1 MEDREIV
8 ALYLAR
14 EESAVTRTKE
24 KYGARLRAFAAR
36 LLGTP
41 ADAEEC
47 ENDTYFTAWKLI
59 PPNEPYTYFYP
70 FLSRILRHKALDRI
84 RDAGRGKRAAQVEEL
99 SDELSV
105 CIPGGE
111 SAEDAFDRKALS
123 DALDRFL
130 GGLSPEERTVFL
142 RRYFWGEGIADAAG
156 HMGWTESRTKSALFR
171 LRNKLKEHLEK
182 EALL

>member
-1 MEDREIV
+1 MEDGKIV
-8 ALYLAR
+8 QLYLNR
-14 EESAVTRTKE
+14 DESAIRFSSE
-24 KYGARLRAFAAR
+24 KYGSRLRA
-36 LLGTP
+36 LSLGITS
-41 ADAEEC
+41 DSQTSEEC
-47 ENDTYFTAWKLI
+47 ENDTYWQAWKLI

-99 SDELSV
+99 SDELSA
-105 CIPGGE
+105 CIPGEE

-123 DALDRFL
+123 DTLDRFL
-130 GGLSPEERTVFL
+130 AGLSPEERTVFL
-142 RRYFWGEGIADAAG
+142 RRYFWGEAVSDAAE

>member
-47 ENDTYFTAWKLI
+47 ENDTYF
-59 PPNEPYTYFYP
+59 YP

-99 SDELSV
+99 SDELSS

-130 GGLSPEERTVFL
+130 AGLSPEERTVFL